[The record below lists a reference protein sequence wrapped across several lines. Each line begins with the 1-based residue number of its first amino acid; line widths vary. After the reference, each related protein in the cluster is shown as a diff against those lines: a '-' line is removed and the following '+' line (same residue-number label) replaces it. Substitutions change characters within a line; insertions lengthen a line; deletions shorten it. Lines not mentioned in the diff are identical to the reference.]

1 MTITRI
7 DSTGLAARFRMHAP
21 VARSGGRVV
30 LANLTQRTRSVLM
43 LGLRTLAA
51 LLMLSVVA
59 SRVNAEG
66 GATIVGSWKISS
78 YDIEFQNSGERRP
91 FLGAQPQGFLIFTPQ
106 GRVISY
112 LEAEGRKALATDE
125 ECVDAYWTI
134 VAYTGKYR
142 LEGNK
147 WITSVD
153 GAWNVELVG
162 TELERTF
169 ELKGSSLSVTS
180 SWRPLRY
187 DTRLSRVRLTFERE
201 D

>member
-1 MTITRI
+1 MTAVGSLTILTSVAGPTSGSHTRFL
-7 DSTGLAARFRMHAP
+7 DPRKGGLFRLSA
-21 VARSGGRVV
+21 
-30 LANLTQRTRSVLM
+30 
-43 LGLRTLAA
+43 LAA
-51 LLMLSVVA
+51 LLVMSIVV
-59 SRVNAEG
+59 SRVHAEG
-66 GATIVGSWKISS
+66 GATIVGSWKVVS

-91 FLGAQPQGFLIFTPQ
+91 FLGAQPRGYLIFTPQ

-153 GAWNVELVG
+153 GAWNIELVG

-169 ELKGSSLSVTS
+169 ELKGNSLSVTS

-187 DTRLSRVRLTFERE
+187 DTRLSRVRLTFERA